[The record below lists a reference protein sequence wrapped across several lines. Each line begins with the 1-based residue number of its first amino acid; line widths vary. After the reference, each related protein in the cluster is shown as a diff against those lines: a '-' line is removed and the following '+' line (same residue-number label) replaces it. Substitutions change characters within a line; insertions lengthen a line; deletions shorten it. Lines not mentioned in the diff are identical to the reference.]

1 MSSSFH
7 SLNSLS
13 EYLNPPFATHR
24 LHPQIPH
31 LIALNHHHCPWVTL
45 SYSIQMM
52 KLLCQLELQIC
63 GGGFKTPEWQARSL
77 FWTAHFLSLNIDIPN
92 FTGHAHVEE
101 FLNWVSVVDKFFDYI
116 EMVED
121 KKAKLVTY
129 MLHGGASALRDHLQ
143 NEQRMVSK
151 LPITTWGIMKQLMI

>member
-1 MSSSFH
+1 M
-7 SLNSLS
+7 
-13 EYLNPPFATHR
+13 
-24 LHPQIPH
+24 
-31 LIALNHHHCPWVTL
+31 
-45 SYSIQMM
+45 
-52 KLLCQLELQIC
+52 
-63 GGGFKTPEWQARSL
+63 
-77 FWTAHFLSLNIDIPN
+77 
-92 FTGHAHVEE
+92 
-101 FLNWVSVVDKFFDYI
+101 NWVSVVDKFFDYI